1 MEKAKVGSSRSRTS
15 DVDEMAL
22 SVIQLGRAEMSI
34 PEMINRW
41 DERFKS
47 AYAQGLGTNRR
58 GEEYPLPKMH
68 EAGLWGINGFNNS
81 GQDGD
86 RNSFLFE
93 PSSGLSDDQVE
104 EKAHE
109 DKLFWDWLIEGTE
122 RERKRQNKQTADIL
136 GLEKV
141 RNATS
146 RVTRGSKRPTSLEG
160 WHED

>member
-1 MEKAKVGSSRSRTS
+1 MEKVGSSHSRTS
-15 DVDEMAL
+15 DADDMAL
-22 SVIQLGRAEMSI
+22 RVTQLGLTEMSI
-34 PEMINRW
+34 PEMINRC

-68 EAGLWGINGFNNS
+68 EAWPWGINGFNNS

-93 PSSGLSDDQVE
+93 PFRGLSDDQVE

-122 RERKRQNKQTADIL
+122 RERKRQNKQTTDIL
-136 GLEKV
+136 GMEKV
-141 RNATS
+141 RKTTPRLTGCSERSA
-146 RVTRGSKRPTSLEG
+146 SLEVRNDG
-160 WHED
+160 